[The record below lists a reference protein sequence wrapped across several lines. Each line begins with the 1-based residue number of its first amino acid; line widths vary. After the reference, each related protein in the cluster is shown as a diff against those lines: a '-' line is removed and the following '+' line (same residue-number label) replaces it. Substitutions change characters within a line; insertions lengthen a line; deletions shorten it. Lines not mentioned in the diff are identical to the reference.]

1 LSVDVQTGLFDKQFF
16 VPFTG
21 NAVFADSFE
30 IVLDNWD
37 DGVDVQ
43 LSLDHG
49 VQSRDIGWF
58 DVSVWVGVT
67 VGDDDDNL
75 FSAGLFGLLDNLKD
89 FLKTNVQERTFVE
102 SLQSVQFGRKGTVV
116 QVFSEFNIHPGLFS
130 VSDDGESGVFAQW
143 VVVVNVSGDQVDS
156 EFHFIPSVSDARGG
170 IEKDEIVSSTGLV
183 FWWFAIALAF
193 AVGRAKSGWRE
204 GERCRHEAGEKN

>member
-16 VPFTG
+16 VPFAC

-49 VQSRDIGWF
+49 VQSRDVFWF
-58 DVSVWVGVT
+58 DVGVWVRVT

-75 FSAGLFGLLDNLKD
+75 FSASLFGLLNNGQD
-89 FLKTNVQERTFVE
+89 FLETNVQEGTFVE
-102 SLQSVQFGRKGTVV
+102 SFQSVQFSGKSAVV
-116 QVFSEFNIHPGLFS
+116 QVFSEFNVHPGLFG
-130 VSDDGESGVFAQW
+130 VSNNGESGVNTHF
-143 VVVVNVSGDQVDS
+143 VVVVNVSGDQIDS

-170 IEKDEIVSSTGLV
+170 IEKDKVISSAGFI
-183 FWWFAIALAF
+183 FWWFAITLAF

-204 GERCRHEAGEKN
+204 GECCRHEAGEKN

>member
-1 LSVDVQTGLFDKQFF
+1 LFDKQFF
-16 VPFTG
+16 VPFAG

-49 VQSRDIGWF
+49 VQSRDVFWF
-58 DVSVWVGVT
+58 DVGVWVRVT

-75 FSAGLFGLLDNLKD
+75 FSAGLFGLLNDLKD

-116 QVFSEFNIHPGLFS
+116 QVFSEFNIHPGLFG

-170 IEKDEIVSSTGLV
+170 IEKNKVVCSTGLV

-204 GERCRHEAGEKN
+204 GEGCRHKAREKY